1 LTTPPFINYPKQ
13 SLPSRIRGFF
23 SEDMMN
29 QLAVVGRLPPR
40 WLMVAGL
47 VAAALLSAS
56 AARSRAQT
64 VVPKDLDPDHAAKMA
79 KGLALFKKSIKPL
92 IESKCLRCHG
102 GVKVESE
109 LDLSDRDSLVK
120 GGLHGPAVV
129 PGKSKDSLLL
139 KLVRHEKDPFMPKSG
154 TKLPDDAIAQL
165 AAWIDLGAP
174 YDNPLVAA
182 KAKRRSWTEKVLEPE
197 AKRWWSFQP
206 LKKVA
211 PPPLKNQA
219 WAKTPLDSFVFAKL
233 DAAGLAPNPPASK
246 HVLIR
251 RAYFDLLGLPPP
263 LEEVDAFVNDTSPD
277 AWPRLI
283 QRLLSSPHYG
293 ERWGRHWL
301 DLARF
306 AESHGF
312 EHDYDRPTAYHY
324 RDFVI
329 EALNRDMPYDQ
340 FVKWQIAGDE
350 YAPGDNLAL
359 KATGFLAAGVHST
372 QITKSEV
379 EKHRYDEMD
388 DKLNTLSTAMLGLTV
403 GCARCHDHK
412 YDPIPARDYYRM
424 LASFTTTIRSEVD
437 LDVDPEGYK
446 KAKVVFDR
454 EHQPFADA
462 LRKYEADSLPSAFQA
477 WRESVDVA
485 SLPWEVPEIKDTKS
499 KEGATLTVQPDGAV
513 LAEGKNGKY
522 DVYTILVHTRMKS
535 ITAVRLEALSH
546 PSLVKGGPGRAAN
559 GNFALSDLKVT
570 AAPLDARGANPP
582 RSPVKLN
589 NPRATFEQKGLPV
602 AAAVDK
608 DAKSAWAVDP
618 QFGKDHAAAFEF
630 EQPVG
635 FDSGTALTF
644 TLSFNTNDMHNLGR
658 LRLSLTSAAAP
669 PLTTPGIPTRVREAL
684 TANEQQRTPEQLKA
698 ALAWY
703 RTQNPTWQNL
713 EHARLEHLQKAPK
726 PSLVKALIASEGL
739 PPVRLHSQ
747 GEDFF
752 NETYFLR
759 RGDPD
764 NKEGVAS
771 QGFLQVL
778 MPSSEAQ
785 ERWRTPPPKDWRT
798 SYRRRAL
805 AEWLTDVEHG
815 AGALLAR
822 VIVNRLWQ
830 HHLGRGIVAT
840 PSDFGTR
847 GEPPTHPELLDYL
860 AQELIKNNWRLKPIH
875 QLIMTS
881 AVYQQSSAVD
891 ETKAKVDRDNKL
903 LWRNPSR
910 RLEAEVIRDALL
922 AVSGQLDPK
931 LYGPGTFDEAS
942 KRRSIYFTV
951 KRSKLMP
958 MMVIFDAPEALSGMA
973 ERPTT
978 TIAPQALHLLN
989 NPRMR
994 DYAKGLAQRAA
1005 PAPDTKLEAA
1015 LRAAYKTA
1023 LAREPS
1029 AAELTDGIA
1038 FVEEQMT
1045 TYSGAD
1051 RRERALADL
1060 CQVLMCLNEFVY
1072 VD

>member
-1 LTTPPFINYPKQ
+1 
-13 SLPSRIRGFF
+13 
-23 SEDMMN
+23 MN
-29 QLAVVGRLPPR
+29 QPWLITRHRPR
-40 WLMVAGL
+40 WLLVAGL
-47 VAAALLSAS
+47 LAVGLVGAS
-56 AARSRAQT
+56 AALSPAQT
-64 VVPKDLDPDHAAKMA
+64 IVPKDLDPDHAAKMA

-109 LDLSDRDSLVK
+109 LDLSDRDGLVK
-120 GGLHGPAVV
+120 GGLHGPAIV

-139 KLVRHEKDPFMPKSG
+139 KLVRHQKEPFMPKSG
-154 TKLPDDAIAQL
+154 IKLPDEAIAQL
-165 AAWIDLGAP
+165 AEWIDLGAP
-174 YDNPLVAA
+174 YDNPLVAT

-197 AKRWWSFQP
+197 AKQWWSFQP
-206 LKKVA
+206 LKTVA
-211 PPPLKNQA
+211 PPSVKNGSWGKSA
-219 WAKTPLDSFVFAKL
+219 IDNFVLAKIE
-233 DAAGLAPNPPASK
+233 AAGIAPNPQASK

-263 LEEVDAFVNDTSPD
+263 PEEVDAFVNDTSPD

-283 QRLLSSPHYG
+283 QKLLNSPHYG

-446 KAKVVFDR
+446 KAKAAFDR
-454 EHQPFADA
+454 AHEPYAAA
-462 LRKYEADSLPSAFQA
+462 LRKFEAERLPGAFEA
-477 WRESVDVA
+477 WRKTVDVA
-485 SLPWEVPEIKDTKS
+485 SLPWELPEIKEAKS
-499 KEGATLTVQPDGAV
+499 KEGATLTPQPDGSL

-522 DVYTILVHTRMKS
+522 DVYTVIVHTPLKN
-535 ITAVRLEALSH
+535 IAAVRIEALAH
-546 PSLVKGGPGRAAN
+546 PPLVKGGPGRAAN
-559 GNFALSDLKVT
+559 GNFALSDLKVSAT
-570 AAPLDARGANPP
+570 PLTRGADATRGANAP
-582 RSPVKLN
+582 RSPVKLVN
-589 NPRATFEQKGLPV
+589 ARATFEQKGLPV
-602 AAAVDK
+602 AAAIDK

-618 QFGKDHAAAFEF
+618 QFSKDHAAAFEL

-635 FDSGTALTF
+635 FEGGTALTF
-644 TLSFNTNDMHNLGR
+644 TLSFNTNDMHNIGR
-658 LRLSLTSAAAP
+658 LRISLTSVKAP
-669 PLTTPGIPTRVREAL
+669 LLTSPAVPARVRQVL
-684 TANEQQRTPEQLKA
+684 TADKHQPGAEQLKA
-698 ALAWY
+698 SLAWY
-703 RTQNPTWQNL
+703 RTQDPTWQKL
-713 EHARLEHLQKAPK
+713 ERARVEHLQKAPK
-726 PSLVKALIASEGL
+726 PNLVKALIASEGL

-771 QGFLQVL
+771 QSFLQVL
-778 MPSSEAQ
+778 MPSPEAQ
-785 ERWRTPPPKDWRT
+785 KRWQTPPPKDWRT

-805 AEWLTDVEHG
+805 AEWITDVEHG

-830 HHLGRGIVAT
+830 HHLGHGIVAT

-860 AQELIKNNWRLKPIH
+860 AYELIKNNWRLKPIH
-875 QLIMTS
+875 QLILTS

-891 ETKAKVDRDNKL
+891 EAPPPSPPGSGVRGQERMKIDRDNKL
-903 LWRNPSR
+903 FWRNPSR

-994 DYAKGLAQRAA
+994 DYAKSLAQRAA
-1005 PAPDTKLEAA
+1005 PAPDTKLDVA
-1015 LRAAYKTA
+1015 LRTAYKTT

-1029 AAELTDGIA
+1029 PAELTDAVA
-1038 FVEEQMT
+1038 FIEEQMT
-1045 TYSGAD
+1045 TYNGAD
-1051 RRERALADL
+1051 RRERALADF